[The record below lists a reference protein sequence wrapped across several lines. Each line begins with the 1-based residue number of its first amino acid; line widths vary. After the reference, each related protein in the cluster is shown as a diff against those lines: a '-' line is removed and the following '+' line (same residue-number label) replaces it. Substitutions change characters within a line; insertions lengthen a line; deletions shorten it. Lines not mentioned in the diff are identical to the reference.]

1 MAIYVYFIALLVVM
15 GLVGFVV
22 FQYAGGSQLTRLG
35 KAFGSALLVG
45 VVGWSFWQFYL
56 GNTVARRFG
65 GTLTVELPTNAQF
78 LGATWKEDSL
88 WVSYFEPQAKRCV
101 FKEFSRMGLVEGD
114 VVIPNCNPEHNQ
126 GAPKQ

>member
-1 MAIYVYFIALLVVM
+1 MAIYVYFIALLVFM
-15 GLVGFVV
+15 SLVGFIV
-22 FQYAGGSQLTRLG
+22 FQYAGGSQLKRLG
-35 KAFGSALLVG
+35 KAVGSVLLVG
-45 VVGWSFWQFYL
+45 VVGWSFWEFYL

-88 WVSYFEPQAKRCV
+88 WVTYYEPQAKRCV

-114 VVIPNCNPEHNQ
+114 VVIPNCNPELAQ
-126 GAPKQ
+126 GAQKQ

>member
-1 MAIYVYFIALLVVM
+1 MAIYVYFIALLVFM
-15 GLVGFVV
+15 SLVGFIV
-22 FQYAGGSQLTRLG
+22 FQYAGGSQLKRLA
-35 KAFGSALLVG
+35 KAVGSALLVG
-45 VVGWSFWQFYL
+45 VVGWSFWEFYL

-88 WVSYFEPQAKRCV
+88 WVTYYEPQAKRCV

-114 VVIPNCNPEHNQ
+114 VVIPNCNPELAQ
-126 GAPKQ
+126 GASKQ